1 MAVKAGVN
9 GRIYLDEYDISG
21 RVNRFGLTLPREFE
35 ECTGMGDTGRKSS
48 PTLHNNSFSLDAFYD
63 VAAGNITEIMNTLR
77 GQASVVASLSFGA
90 TQEDRAFAGYGA
102 LQESFDVDVPVD
114 GLVKITSVF
123 RFEQIARDGYVLQ
136 AKATKTSD
144 DNGTGVDDLAQT
156 TDGAEAYLHVFSCG
170 GDDAL
175 IVKVQDDD
183 NDSFSSPNDLIT
195 FTTANGATSERKT
208 ASGTVQR
215 YVRVTWAGTPTYS
228 ASFAVI
234 WCRL

>member
-1 MAVKAGVN
+1 MSVKAGVN
-9 GRIYLDEYDISG
+9 GRVYLAAYDISG
-21 RVNRFGLTLPREFE
+21 RVNRYGISLPREFG
-35 ECTGMGDTGRKSS
+35 ECTGMGDTGRKRS
-48 PTLHNNSFSLDAFYD
+48 PTLHNNSFNLEAYYD
-63 VAAGNITEIMNTLR
+63 VASGNITEIMNTLR
-77 GQASVVASLSFGA
+77 STSAVASLCFGA
-90 TQEDRAFAGYGA
+90 AQEDKAIAGYGA
-102 LQESFDVDVPVD
+102 LQESYDTEIPID
-114 GLVKITSVF
+114 GLVRISSVF
-123 RFEQIARDGYVLQ
+123 RFSDLAVDGYVLQ

-144 DNGTGVDDLAQT
+144 GNGDGVDDGAQS

-183 NDSFSSPNDLIT
+183 NDSFTSPNDLIT
-195 FTTANGATSERKT
+195 FTTANGATSERAT

-215 YVRVTWAGTPTYS
+215 YVRVTWSGTPTYS